1 MRKRGAGQFKVIG
14 AGGLKL
20 IPVLALA
27 GCVPQPQVNL
37 APAQPLARSLPRPA
51 APIHLA
57 AMQPRAPAPEPAPQ
71 QLRDAHEAALA
82 QRALAARITE
92 LGRDFP
98 GEVGI
103 AVRDVQSGWTTSW
116 NGEKFFPQQS
126 VSKFWVAI
134 NVMERVDE
142 GQLDLG
148 DPVTVRQQD
157 LTLFHQPIRQLIG
170 SNGYRTTYGDLLNRA
185 LTQSDNTANDM
196 LLRRSG
202 GPEAVRTMLAEKRL
216 RGIRF
221 GPGERLL
228 QAGIAG
234 LTWSD
239 SYSLGDR
246 FYTAR
251 AGVSA
256 GRRREAFES
265 YVADPVDGATPIGL
279 VSGLARLHRGELL
292 SAESTRRLTETMS
305 NTRTG
310 RQRLRGGLAPGWRL
324 AHKTGTGQVL
334 NGTQAGYNDIGI
346 LISPEGRAYAVAVMI
361 GRTSAPLP
369 RRMEMMQ
376 DVTRATTAYHEALRG
391 TGFTTIPQRTYR

>member
-1 MRKRGAGQFKVIG
+1 MQGAWGKFRMSQL
-14 AGGLKL
+14 LKL
-20 IPVLALA
+20 LPAVALI
-27 GCVPQPQVNL
+27 GCVPEAEFHMAAAQV
-37 APAQPLARSLPRPA
+37 PPPFQQQQRPS
-51 APIHLA
+51 
-57 AMQPRAPAPEPAPQ
+57 APAPTPAPQ
-71 QLRDAHEAALA
+71 QLRQAHEAALA
-82 QRALAARITE
+82 QRELAARIAE
-92 LGRDFP
+92 LGRSFP

-103 AVRDVQSGWTTSW
+103 AVRDVQTDWTTSW
-116 NGEKFFPQQS
+116 NGDKHFPQQS
-126 VSKFWVAI
+126 VSKFWVAL

-142 GQLDLG
+142 GQMDLG

-157 LTLFHQPIRQLIG
+157 LTLFNQPIRQMIG
-170 SNGYRTTYGDLLNRA
+170 SNGYRTTYGDLLNRS

-202 GPEAVRTMLAEKRL
+202 GPEAVRAMLADKRL

-234 LTWSD
+234 LSWDD
-239 SYSLGDR
+239 SFSIGDR

-251 AGVSA
+251 AGVPA
-256 GRRREAFES
+256 GRRREAFEN
-265 YVADPVDGATPIGL
+265 YIADPVDGATPIGL
-279 VSGLARLHRGELL
+279 VSGLARLQRGELL
-292 SAESTRRLTETMS
+292 SAESTRRLIQTMS

-346 LISPEGRAYAVAVMI
+346 LISPEGRTYAVAVMI
-361 GRTSAPLP
+361 GRTSVPLP

-376 DVTRATTAYHEALRG
+376 DVTRATIAYHEALRG
-391 TGFTTIPQRTYR
+391 TGFTTLPQRTYR